1 MISLNHNRDDIVTH
15 ENEHGCSQ
23 TYQLDEDGS
32 ETPVC
37 ASCGVLVM
45 VNKGQGS
52 ECAQCQH
59 EALLEAEKDYDEGNR
74 W

>member
-1 MISLNHNRDDIVTH
+1 MRLNHNRDDIVSH
-15 ENEHGCSQ
+15 DNEFGCSQ

-37 ASCGVLVM
+37 ASCGILVM

-52 ECAQCQH
+52 ECGSCQND
-59 EALLEAEKDYDEGNR
+59 ALRETKRDYDEGLLL
-74 W
+74 